1 MKIPVFNPTIRR
13 KDLDAVLTCMVDGK
27 LGGGESVDALI
38 AIVSEKLGHSGGI
51 AVRDPGKGIGL
62 LFRLLCAQEGK
73 REIAVSAL
81 APAWYGDPSALKE
94 ADLKLCDVD
103 VKTALLS
110 PESVSERL
118 SEATAAVILTDTL
131 GTVADAP
138 DFAAFKLPL
147 IRDVSA
153 SFGLTAVDTEQEG
166 GRLLGED
173 VDYCLLSLEPE
184 SMVTGG
190 GGLII
195 TAKSRAQAAKLKR
208 LLSEYSEQTVLSDL
222 NASLAHIQVQTSET
236 ALRRRKE
243 IFSIYMAAF
252 AQSRKETLSFSHLS
266 DGFYYAFPVLVD
278 VDAAEIIKYA
288 SKKGV
293 EIRFAF
299 EKSLLSLFDERACP
313 GALNLKTRC
322 LIFPLY
328 PMLSLEDC
336 KVISRLIT
344 TVA

>member
-118 SEATAAVILTDTL
+118 S
-131 GTVADAP
+131 
-138 DFAAFKLPL
+138 
-147 IRDVSA
+147 A
-153 SFGLTAVDTEQEG
+153 SVD
-166 GRLLGED
+166 
-173 VDYCLLSLEPE
+173 S
-184 SMVTGG
+184 
-190 GGLII
+190 
-195 TAKSRAQAAKLKR
+195 
-208 LLSEYSEQTVLSDL
+208 
-222 NASLAHIQVQTSET
+222 
-236 ALRRRKE
+236 
-243 IFSIYMAAF
+243 
-252 AQSRKETLSFSHLS
+252 
-266 DGFYYAFPVLVD
+266 
-278 VDAAEIIKYA
+278 
-288 SKKGV
+288 
-293 EIRFAF
+293 
-299 EKSLLSLFDERACP
+299 
-313 GALNLKTRC
+313 
-322 LIFPLY
+322 
-328 PMLSLEDC
+328 
-336 KVISRLIT
+336 
-344 TVA
+344 

>member
-131 GTVADAP
+131 GTVADAL
-138 DFAAFKLPL
+138 DFTAFKLPL

-222 NASLAHIQVQTSET
+222 NASLAHIQVQTSE
-236 ALRRRKE
+236 AAIHRRKE

-299 EKSLLSLFDERACP
+299 EKSLLSLFDEKACP